1 MNGSVDAG
9 ELFTDNNHN
18 GSLSSSPNFYQK
30 SANKTRKQKKKDP
43 PISISMSAQN
53 TTLKILFSST
63 LAFPRL
69 YTVGHQWTVVSE
81 GSCLIEFSG

>member
-1 MNGSVDAG
+1 MLGNYSLIIIIMVPFHLPQISIRKVLTKQGS
-9 ELFTDNNHN
+9 
-18 GSLSSSPNFYQK
+18 
-30 SANKTRKQKKKDP
+30 KKKDP

-53 TTLKILFSST
+53 TTLKILFSSM

-81 GSCLIEFSG
+81 GCCLIEFSG